1 MSESQLLGMV
11 DSLEAL
17 ILDGKK
23 IPFTDNL
30 IIDEKRVL
38 LIVQRLRTAI
48 KDGGNFISDDPPPKP
63 VVKVEPVETNIDLDK
78 VIKEAEKIKD
88 GADDYADNVLAQL
101 LLLVTKL
108 QKNLVSMERTLENGR
123 KMVQKGDTTHEENR

>member
-123 KMVQKGDTTHEENR
+123 KMVQKGGTTHEENR